1 MTPQTTEIL
10 HVPPSAIL
18 VDDNHRFGLKPS
30 RLETLKESILNH
42 GGVHTPLTVSEL
54 EEPQGEAIYRLDA
67 GHYRHQAVTELNTD
81 QGAGLL
87 LPVIVEPAREALDR
101 LKRQLSENLDR
112 ENLTPMDKAKAIKQ
126 LFELGASK
134 QEVRKMFAA
143 PGGRKGMKVQ
153 DASNSHIN
161 QYLSF
166 LEFPKAIQN
175 GIHEGRIT
183 VGGAYELTKKPKEQ
197 HEAILAEIE
206 NDRLKAL
213 KAEDDEEEKYL
224 AAEKKIAEAREKQ
237 TALVKE
243 IETLTQTKEE
253 AAVAAQL
260 KLEEAQKAYTASLT
274 AKDAEAKAK
283 AVEAHKAAETDA
295 KAAQKA
301 AAQHEQKLKSL
312 EEKREKMETA
322 AKEKEAKLKTAKD
335 KDKDKKEPAKVSAA
349 AVKGAGK
356 GGAPSPTYPVALNSL
371 KGEFSGLAEKCQ
383 YPKVKVILSYVLQV
397 LRGVTLPKHL
407 VNSLAE
413 NVTGEK
419 AKAEAKKK

>member
-54 EEPQGEAIYRLDA
+54 DEPQGDAIYRLDA

-112 ENLTPMDKAKAIKQ
+112 ENMSAMDRAKAIKQ
-126 LFELGASK
+126 MFDLGASK
-134 QEVRKMFAA
+134 NEVRKTFAV
-143 PGGRKGMKVQ
+143 PGGRKGTAVQ
-153 DASNSHIN
+153 PASNSSIN
-161 QYLSF
+161 MYLSF
-166 LEFPKAIQN
+166 LSLPKPIQN
-175 GIHEGRIT
+175 KIHEGLIT

-206 NDRLKAL
+206 SDRLKAIE
-213 KAEDDEEEKYL
+213 AEAAEEEKYL

-237 TALVKE
+237 ATLVKE
-243 IETLTQTKEE
+243 IETLTQTKED
-253 AAVAAQL
+253 ATVAAQL

-322 AKEKEAKLKTAKD
+322 AKEKEAKLKTA